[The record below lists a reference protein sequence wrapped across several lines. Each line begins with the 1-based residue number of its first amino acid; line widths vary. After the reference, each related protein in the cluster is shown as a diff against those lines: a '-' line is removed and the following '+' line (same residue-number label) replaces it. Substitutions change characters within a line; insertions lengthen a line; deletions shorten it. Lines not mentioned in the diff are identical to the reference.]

1 MGVLPLATARNRAGK
16 TTSTDLM
23 NATHIVGDKRE
34 EYFDLE
40 LRLLGRVS
48 GTEARSIAP
57 IPFCASQD
65 FEHSQDRQI
74 VLLLAIVLFVPL
86 RGFALATLLL
96 LSLSSGLVAQD
107 GGDTAT
113 ALRNWIALD
122 APPGWEHLATHLH
135 SKMP

>member
-1 MGVLPLATARNRAGK
+1 MGCVTPIGIGREAFWSGLHNGASGVSRIDSFDVSNSPVKIAAQVRN
-16 TTSTDLM
+16 
-23 NATHIVGDKRE
+23 
-34 EYFDLE
+34 
-40 LRLLGRVS
+40 
-48 GTEARSIAP
+48 
-57 IPFCASQD
+57 